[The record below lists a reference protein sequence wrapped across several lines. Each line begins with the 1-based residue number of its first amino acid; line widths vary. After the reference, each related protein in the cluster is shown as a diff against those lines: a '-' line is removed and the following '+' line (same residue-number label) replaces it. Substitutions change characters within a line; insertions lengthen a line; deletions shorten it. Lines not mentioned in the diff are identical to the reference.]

1 MARKIITAIACFA
14 LLSCLYRSA
23 DAYNCDPTNNLTL
36 TTSSSIANHELTK
49 LWQLDFEKDLLWQP
63 LLLSNGNVIVTTT
76 TSVCMVN
83 PDIGRKVWET
93 VVGSGAI
100 WNSVTGE
107 KSIICFSG
115 NSVTSLSIL
124 NGKQLWS
131 KNLDYTMTAQP
142 VSNGI
147 SVFLFYDKK
156 ITCLDLVSGNEE
168 WTKTVSGVIT
178 QQPCIYSGKLY
189 AACINGFLGCFDA
202 KDGAA
207 DWETNLGD
215 IATEKLVGTDRYIYL
230 VSEKTLYAVLRSTGK
245 PLWKYIA
252 KSDGLAPTINGGLVF
267 FTSKDKTVYCID
279 SNTVTKGCCMST
291 GRQMW
296 SLYLGSECSSQPV
309 ASEGHIYQF
318 TSDGWLYDIKTDD
331 GDVLWKYSTGCNLSK
346 AILTPGQLLVPE
358 GKRLTSLAPAPS
370 TIKIFVDKPVLLRD
384 GKEFRIDVGAKIIN
398 GKSMIPARHLLE
410 PFGGQVS
417 WDESEKLVTCM
428 FKNKKLELW
437 VGKPKARL
445 SGSFVPIDSN
455 SAIVP
460 TNVSGRVM
468 VPARF
473 IIEKFMRLTVDWDET
488 EKSFLI
494 RKAE

>member
-1 MARKIITAIACFA
+1 MARRIIAAIACLV
-14 LLSCLYRSA
+14 LLSCFFGDA
-23 DAYNCDPTNNLTL
+23 NAYNSDPTNNLTL
-36 TTSSSIANHELTK
+36 TTSTSIANHELTK
-49 LWQLDFEKDLLWQP
+49 LWQLDFNDEILFQP
-63 LLLSNGNVIVTTT
+63 LLLYNGNIVVTTAG
-76 TSVCMVN
+76 SIFMVN
-83 PDIGRKVWET
+83 PDTGKTVWET
-93 VVGSGAI
+93 AIKSGI
-100 WNSVTGE
+100 TWNSAVGE
-107 KSIICFSG
+107 KSVTCFSNNTCTG
-115 NSVTSLSIL
+115 LSLL
-124 NGKQLWS
+124 NGEMLWS
-131 KNLDYTMTAQP
+131 RNLGYSITAQP
-142 VSNGI
+142 VSGG
-147 SVFLFYDKK
+147 SDVYLPCEKK
-156 ITCLDLVSGNEE
+156 IICLDTATGNQK
-168 WTKTVSGVIT
+168 WSQTASGVMT
-178 QQPCIYSGKLY
+178 EQPCIYSGKLY
-189 AACINGFLGCFDA
+189 VSCINGYVGSYGTE
-202 KDGAA
+202 DGAS
-207 DWETNLGD
+207 DWETNIGD
-215 IATEKLVGTDRYIYL
+215 VATERLVGTDRYIYL

-309 ASEGHIYQF
+309 ASEGHLYQF
-318 TSDGWLYDIKTDD
+318 TSDGWLFDIKSDD
-331 GDVLWKYSTGCNLSK
+331 GDVFWKYPTGCNLSN
-346 AILTPGQLLVPE
+346 AILNPGQLLVPE

-370 TIKIFVDKPVLLRD
+370 TVKIFVDKPVLLRD

-417 WDESEKLVTCM
+417 WDESEKLVTCT

-455 SAIVP
+455 TAIVP

-473 IIEKFMRLTVDWDET
+473 IIEKFMRLKVDWNET